1 MDERLAVIIGSDQ
14 RDRCHLLGSS
24 TWQEG
29 MSQVIRPG
37 ELDEDRWERS
47 RRVGWI
53 DLDRVS
59 ESHAMVVGAG
69 ALGNEVVKNLVLSG
83 FRNITLVDMDRVV
96 RSNLNR
102 CLFFNEA
109 DAERRS
115 FKAEVLAQKAAV
127 LDPQVRIEAITTRVQ
142 EVDKYLFEKSDLI
155 FGCLDNIAA
164 RLHVNAHCFF
174 HERPLVDGGTLGTLG
189 KVQVVLPPDTP
200 CLQCATNRTHSRVL
214 EKRYSC
220 SGSEVSYF
228 EPKLAAE
235 ITTTSV
241 IAAIQ
246 VREGLKIVSGL
257 RNECLKHIMFYNGLK
272 NTNEVLEVPLDE
284 DCPVHPR

>member
-1 MDERLAVIIGSDQ
+1 MATSLLIGAQDA
-14 RDRCHLLGSS
+14 DRF
-24 TWQEG
+24 
-29 MSQVIRPG
+29 
-37 ELDEDRWERS
+37 ERS
-47 RRVGWI
+47 RRVNWI
-53 DLDRVS
+53 DMEAVQRKKCL
-59 ESHAMVVGAG
+59 VVGAG
-69 ALGNEVVKNLVLSG
+69 ALGNEVVKDLVLSG
-83 FRNITLVDMDRVV
+83 FRRITVVDMDHVV

-102 CLFFNEA
+102 CLFFRESDVA
-109 DAERRS
+109 GGASKASTVAERA
-115 FKAEVLAQKAAV
+115 KELYPEVEILAIEA
-127 LDPQVRIEAITTRVQ
+127 RIE
-142 EVDKYLFEKSDLI
+142 DLAEGEFRAHDLV

-164 RLHVNAHCFF
+164 RMHLNAHSYLCGV
-174 HERPLVDGGTLGTLG
+174 PYIDGGTSSSSG

-235 ITTTSV
+235 ITTTSI

-257 RNECLKHIMFYNGLK
+257 RNECLKHILFYNGLK
-272 NTNEVLEVPLDE
+272 NTSEVLEVPLDE